1 MIQLQMLNY
10 LLKTGDSSIIVLNN
24 LDKTFFSDYQEHF
37 DFINNHLNTYGKIPD
52 QITFLSRFSDFDIV
66 EVNESSKY
74 LLDELYNDKNMR
86 SLAKTFNQ
94 IKDLLNDKKV
104 DEAMS
109 LYMKASE
116 EMTLGIHLDSVDIL
130 RDTSRYDAYIER
142 SEDFAKY
149 YVKTGF
155 KELDE
160 IIGGWD
166 RQEELAT
173 IIARPNVGKCLEK
186 GTKVLMADGTIKN
199 IEDIIVGDKVQSEI
213 SANNVIALHNGN
225 SVGYKIIPKVGDSF
239 VVSAGHILTLM
250 RRNHVL
256 RKGNTL
262 HTTDRTFTLV
272 DMPIEDYL
280 AMTPNQQAMYM
291 LYRPGIS
298 YEAKNLAIPPYI
310 LGCWLGDGTSCRVAL
325 TSMDSSIIEEW
336 QNYAKNNNLNAH
348 MYPQKTA
355 SKAATFEI
363 TGKKGN
369 KNSVLEAFRSYN
381 LISNKH
387 IPLDYL
393 TSSIEQRLELLAG
406 ILDTDGYLSSKDCGT
421 FSLCLKSKL
430 LIEQT
435 AQLAR
440 GLDFRVG
447 KIKTRSLNLL
457 KKGKTNYYTINISG
471 DLTRIPNRLDRKK
484 SVRNDSDR
492 KLSLTNFTVE
502 TVPEIE
508 YFGFECD
515 GDHRFLLAD
524 NTLTHNSWV
533 LLNVAAAAAKQGL
546 NVGFYSGEMSERKV
560 GYRIDTLL
568 GKISNTKLI
577 HGNRDIQNEYK
588 RFLDGLS
595 EEIPGKIK
603 VLTPTMIGGAA
614 GVTALRAFIEKE
626 KLDMLCIDQHSL
638 LEDDRHAK
646 DPVTKASNISRD
658 LKNLQVLKKIPIIA
672 VSQGNRS
679 INETGQLG
687 LQNIAQSDRIGQ
699 DSTVVLGLDQK
710 DGVLSVHL
718 LKSRDSA
725 NGKILKYN
733 VNFDKG
739 TLVYIPSEDDAAG
752 GRYCEDLN
760 NRYEESHDIG
770 EDEF

>member
-116 EMTLGIHLDSVDIL
+116 EMTQGIHLDSVDIL

-173 IIARPNVGKCLEK
+173 IIARPNVGKSW
-186 GTKVLMADGTIKN
+186 I
-199 IEDIIVGDKVQSEI
+199 
-213 SANNVIALHNGN
+213 
-225 SVGYKIIPKVGDSF
+225 
-239 VVSAGHILTLM
+239 
-250 RRNHVL
+250 
-256 RKGNTL
+256 
-262 HTTDRTFTLV
+262 
-272 DMPIEDYL
+272 
-280 AMTPNQQAMYM
+280 
-291 LYRPGIS
+291 
-298 YEAKNLAIPPYI
+298 
-310 LGCWLGDGTSCRVAL
+310 
-325 TSMDSSIIEEW
+325 
-336 QNYAKNNNLNAH
+336 
-348 MYPQKTA
+348 
-355 SKAATFEI
+355 
-363 TGKKGN
+363 
-369 KNSVLEAFRSYN
+369 
-381 LISNKH
+381 
-387 IPLDYL
+387 
-393 TSSIEQRLELLAG
+393 
-406 ILDTDGYLSSKDCGT
+406 
-421 FSLCLKSKL
+421 L
-430 LIEQT
+430 LI
-435 AQLAR
+435 
-440 GLDFRVG
+440 
-447 KIKTRSLNLL
+447 
-457 KKGKTNYYTINISG
+457 
-471 DLTRIPNRLDRKK
+471 
-484 SVRNDSDR
+484 
-492 KLSLTNFTVE
+492 
-502 TVPEIE
+502 
-508 YFGFECD
+508 
-515 GDHRFLLAD
+515 
-524 NTLTHNSWV
+524 
-533 LLNVAAAAAKQGL
+533 VAIAAAKQGL
-546 NVGFYSGEMSERKV
+546 TVGLYSGEMSERKV
-560 GYRIDTLL
+560 GYRVDTLVSHL
-568 GKISNTKLI
+568 SNTKLI

-588 RFLDGLS
+588 RFLDSLS

-603 VLTPTMIGGAA
+603 VVTPTMLGGAA
-614 GVTALRAFIEKE
+614 GVNALKAFIDKE
-626 KLDMLCIDQHSL
+626 KLDILCIDQHSL

-752 GRYCEDLN
+752 GKYCEDLN